1 MPERRRL
8 TYPMA
13 SAKIPATTIANRMPG
28 ITFMPNSLNI
38 QTAEYEPTPRNA
50 AWPKLR

>member
-1 MPERRRL
+1 MPDRRRL

-13 SAKIPATTIANRMPG
+13 SAKMPATTIDNSMPG

-38 QTAEYEPTPRNA
+38 HTAE
-50 AWPKLR
+50 